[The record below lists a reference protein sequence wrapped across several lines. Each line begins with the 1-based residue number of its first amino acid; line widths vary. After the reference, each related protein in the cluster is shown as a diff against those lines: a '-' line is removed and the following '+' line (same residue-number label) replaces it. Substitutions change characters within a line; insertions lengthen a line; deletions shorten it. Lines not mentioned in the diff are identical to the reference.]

1 MTFATHTSPIVIES
15 FVRYTIYCRNYHTY
29 IAILGPGGFLVQGL
43 SVGDYLSSSMGNITL
58 LISKNAKSYE
68 LNSNTSSTGRKNE
81 LSLK

>member
-1 MTFATHTSPIVIES
+1 MQE
-15 FVRYTIYCRNYHTY
+15 
-29 IAILGPGGFLVQGL
+29 L
-43 SVGDYLSSSMGNITL
+43 SVGDSKYMSSSMGNITL